1 LWSSEK
7 ITMKYVSVAEMIAI
21 EKEADASG
29 HTYDQMMEHA
39 GRGLAEIVRDAY
51 SQLVEKSALGLV
63 GSGNNG
69 GDTLVAF
76 AYLQEWG
83 WQTTAYI
90 VRPRPENDPLV
101 DRFLSAGGVF
111 LTIEADHGY
120 AKLRAAL
127 ESHALILDGILG
139 TGIHLPLR
147 GPIAEVLALVG
158 QRLAEMQNPP
168 PVVAVDCPS
177 GVDCDSGK
185 AAPEGLPAE
194 ITVTMAAIKQG
205 LLKFPAFKL
214 VGDLRLVGIGLPA
227 GLSAYETIRR
237 KVVDGDWARQVLP
250 QRPLD
255 GHKGTF
261 GTVLVVGGSLNYSGA
276 VLLAGEAAFRSGAGW
291 VTLAVPEPLHAAL
304 AGSFIEAT
312 WLLLPH
318 EDGFIAAEAAEVI
331 NANLGKPSA
340 MLIGP
345 GFGMQKTSGD
355 FIAKLLSNRE
365 SLPPLVIDAD
375 GLKLLAEIP
384 DWWERLPS
392 PAVLTPHPG
401 EMSVLTNLSTS
412 EIQFDRIEIAEKFA
426 RQWGHVVVLK
436 GAFTVIADPKGRTA
450 IIPVATPALARAGTG
465 DVLAG
470 LIAGLRAQGIPSFEA
485 AAAAAWIHAQAGL
498 HAADVTGSTATV
510 LAGDV
515 LAATVDIIAD
525 L

>member
-1 LWSSEK
+1 
-7 ITMKYVSVAEMIAI
+7 MKYVSVAEMIAI
-21 EKEADASG
+21 EKEADRSG

-39 GRGLAEIVRDAY
+39 GRGLAETVRDAY
-51 SQLVEKSALGLV
+51 SQITEKRALGLV

-101 DRFLSAGGVF
+101 ARFLAAGGS
-111 LTIEADHGY
+111 LLEIGADPDY
-120 AKLRAAL
+120 AQLRASL
-127 ESHALILDGILG
+127 ENHTVILDGVLG

-147 GPIAEVLALVG
+147 GPISAVLTLVR
-158 QRLAEMQNPP
+158 QHLAAMQSPP
-168 PVVAVDCPS
+168 PIVAVDCPS
-177 GVDCDSGK
+177 GIDCDSGE
-185 AAPEGLPAE
+185 AALECLPAQ
-194 ITVTMAAIKQG
+194 ITVTMAAVKQG

-214 VGDLRLVGIGLPA
+214 VGDLRLVEIGLPA
-227 GLSAYETIRR
+227 GLPAYDTIHRE
-237 KVVDGDWARQVLP
+237 VVDAEWVLQVLP
-250 QRPLD
+250 PRPLD

-291 VTLAVPEPLHAAL
+291 VTLAVPEPLHSAL

-312 WLLLPH
+312 WLRLPH
-318 EDGFIAAEAAEVI
+318 KDGFIAAEAAEMI

-340 MLIGP
+340 LLVGP

-355 FIAKLLSNRE
+355 FIAKLISHRE
-365 SLPPLVIDAD
+365 NLPPLVIDAD

-384 DWWERLPS
+384 DWWKQLPK

-401 EMSVLTNLSTS
+401 EMSVLTDLSTS
-412 EIQFDRIEIAEKFA
+412 EIQSDRIAIAEKFA
-426 RQWGHVVVLK
+426 QQWGHVVVLK
-436 GAFTVIADPKGRTA
+436 GPFTVIADPKGRTA

-470 LIAGLRAQGIPSFEA
+470 LISGLRAQGMSAFES

-498 HAADVTGSTATV
+498 HAADVLGSTASV

-515 LAATVDIIAD
+515 LAATVDIFAD